1 MYFLFWWKCE
11 IFQTADFPSKIKQNQ
26 ALTNGTWSSF
36 SALLFDFHGIVFWRA
51 KQMQRVDCFLNLV
64 RKKKKLAKHGK
75 GLAGEEEGLIIN
87 EDYQPTICEP
97 RHTK

>member
-1 MYFLFWWKCE
+1 
-11 IFQTADFPSKIKQNQ
+11 
-26 ALTNGTWSSF
+26 
-36 SALLFDFHGIVFWRA
+36 
-51 KQMQRVDCFLNLV
+51 MQRVDCFLNLV